1 VKNHNITTTK
11 ESSEEDVVF
20 CPQYHQS
27 LRFNLTTTT
36 YCTGREENKKTKQ
49 KLESNRATRCSCAI
63 RSKGGGGGG
72 KTQTIIR
79 RRRKKKKLVAVTQQ
93 HRGIQAEWA
102 TEVCNM
108 TRLRGN
114 SRRTR
119 RGLGVV
125 AVVLYRLHALSSTI
139 FGCVL
144 LFIFLFIYLLVY
156 LDIIQYYSTPPFF
169 FFYSFLGVCWST
181 HTKNHNNSKSFFP
194 PPTLGSF
201 FYFVEKDPLASSSL
215 RGGIN
220 NTISWRIISETGQ
233 GLNWWR
239 WTSF

>member
-1 VKNHNITTTK
+1 
-11 ESSEEDVVF
+11 
-20 CPQYHQS
+20 
-27 LRFNLTTTT
+27 
-36 YCTGREENKKTKQ
+36 
-49 KLESNRATRCSCAI
+49 
-63 RSKGGGGGG
+63 
-72 KTQTIIR
+72 
-79 RRRKKKKLVAVTQQ
+79 
-93 HRGIQAEWA
+93 
-102 TEVCNM
+102 M

-169 FFYSFLGVCWST
+169 FFLFLLGCLLVYT
-181 HTKNHNNSKSFFP
+181 HKKPQQFEIIFSP
-194 PPTLGSF
+194 PHSWLL

-233 GLNWWR
+233 GLN
-239 WTSF
+239 